1 MQALSVMW
9 FTYSWFGNACAYV
22 TSVKVVRIESG
33 SFLASSCHRV
43 VGILDHFILSSLTSE
58 KQSCD
63 VGLHCH
69 RQIGTS

>member
-1 MQALSVMW
+1 M
-9 FTYSWFGNACAYV
+9 

-33 SFLASSCHRV
+33 SFLASSCHQV
-43 VGILDHFILSSLTSE
+43 VGILDHFILSSLTTE
-58 KQSCD
+58 KLSCD